1 MTGKSYSKKRVFLS
15 SKFTSPISRK
25 SLEETALDFRRI
37 LNGSSTRPMLNANL
51 AAKALPSAQSRTN
64 TDGKKR
70 TNTGAVPGVENF
82 DGYRFN
88 PKQKGEPGKV
98 FKPYVSFASR
108 TNPRLQ
114 TPNWGWVDRNDED
127 TSLEEKKSHIRIRRY
142 EVSRR
147 NGEIIESSEEE
158 LNRLT
163 VSGLPL
169 DIEMQE
175 KRLPGQTI
183 GEMMRGGSLVGRAA
197 RAIGILTDADGR
209 LRCPPGTPAANQFT
223 DSIGSNCFGF
233 SASEIV
239 GMAQR
244 FAGYIDTID
253 EIDGLNVP
261 GGRAGLASG
270 AQSPLRNSAKGWAK
284 LIGDKIKTSGQFP
297 WKDLKGRDQQPS
309 EWEVEEIPGA
319 FNWFKNGAK
328 RGRKS
333 LREMHDRTNAIK
345 ASLGVGEPT
354 SWDRNSDLIEA
365 FDRLRDIGVVTTQFV
380 GRPQTEEEVKKVC
393 ETVLKN
399 SVGKSSW
406 DSMPDSTKELLI
418 REEMKNYFTAE
429 RAMLE
434 QVLKSYS
441 EMPSHMRTVD
451 EIKWNN
457 RLRDNSEAQAGW
469 DLSGGAFG
477 GESSFIDICMPQIL
491 ANARKMLPP
500 LDEYQ
505 RARIDALGGGSDAEN
520 ATELSDF
527 LVSAFAYS
535 KETAALI
542 GGLESFA
549 RHIMSHEISHTTQFR
564 AIIEMAKRQINADGS
579 LTLPNGRTVTSWTDI
594 SNEEWQELMSTV
606 SKDPQW
612 LVKNLKEMQ
621 SVIDRANAAQW
632 LAGKYPAEEYPEGTN
647 PVVRA
652 LEITAELA
660 ALREQGII
668 HGEVVDDA
676 LAFMDAYVDRRFNEE
691 RGISDAEE
699 TARFLQLVSDVES
712 GAVQLNTSEGLQR
725 RIDAENAAINRAKRK
740 QLIDSENEYFNSLS
754 EDELVDEIANL
765 EFEYEKIEKLSADNP
780 NDNQAALD
788 AKNARER
795 LLRARQA
802 WRDKT
807 GLDNKVIDRRVK
819 IRRDEMDLLQ
829 QEELDDRRKKR
840 EIQQVIDDAESS
852 SQEDLITRL
861 AYIKTKLS
869 DKNLSQESRE
879 KLEKARK
886 IYRDEYRK
894 KAKDSGNEGTTQK
907 INREIDKLV
916 DEKINPKKP
925 EESPIKAENQEAPK
939 TKAPKPKPVKTPKN
953 KAATKRMADRER
965 QALLDESMPH
975 ERLAIVE
982 MSDPSDKDISQII
995 DPERRNDAIDAIR
1008 SRNDALV
1015 EVSEEIDQN
1024 STYDGSLQ
1032 EQLDNVLLPTL
1043 DLIERSELQ
1052 NTVQIETTLD
1062 LTDDQFDG
1070 SDSDPINVDG
1080 FISGRLIT
1088 GENGISSG
1096 ELSDT
1101 SDEARKKPRRIVIQ
1115 VEQGQKG
1122 YYPNWSDESSK
1133 EPAGYK
1139 QKLVL
1144 PPGEIEI
1151 VDRINNPDGSQTL
1164 VARVKRQKSVE
1175 EILDG
1180 ILTGEGS
1187 SDIPPGARVDIEKSI
1202 NRHILERRKR
1212 GLHSEQKTPSDIKE
1226 VIDSRNNGSLDTVN
1240 NDGGSFGTGLE
1251 ADYVDSIDGEVDA
1264 PGEVESDVF
1273 GPLTP
1278 AVIRRRVR
1286 AEDLAEINER
1296 LKKIFESGEADEEL
1310 GISPEDIDPEI
1321 IRILDDLTPGQ
1332 VEEAL
1337 AEEASKV
1344 HDEID
1349 KRPRVVLDE
1358 EDLEEVI
1365 EESNSSGGSKP
1376 WWEMSGVDVDPIK
1389 PERSP
1394 FMGLSSGSNLA
1405 STEKIGTVSSLP
1417 ISTAKAKR
1425 KTKTYG
1431 SLEDQDTIIPV
1442 YEIDGDMVAFGN
1454 DSTDDPN
1461 VKLIPINPYSITGK
1475 SPSSDEG
1482 RRYASLWFDATVG
1495 QMAEDSSN
1503 DGRTSAL
1510 LYAAA
1515 RGDNDAQKELE
1526 RLAEAGKEKMAQVRR
1541 ENTERLDSFKRT
1553 TKEDRDKEWY
1563 LLNAPRAVIRVQDPN
1578 DKYSIQD
1585 ERPIDLSQDVYM
1597 VHQTSYM
1604 PEIDENGD
1612 YIIRPSEDHEIID
1625 PETGKRWV
1633 DSQTGEIA
1641 EVNRSSVH
1649 FALNH
1654 IVGGHMYRQTPTNKT
1669 YMVMIPA
1676 QTMIDANPGAL
1687 DNLYAI
1693 DSWMTPKPG
1702 EGLRLPKD
1710 KVRIVEIP
1718 GTSDFGVERPAGN
1731 PLIDWTPEQTAAF
1744 EDATKKVADES
1755 RRIFNET
1762 FKEVARSHT
1771 ENPNYNPVE
1780 FPSGMH
1786 GSDED
1791 IDLRIRDIADSVGVR
1806 SMKHDGSAS
1815 FGLEKASKYDADNL
1829 ISTYFRADSWL
1840 PIDQLSENAKM
1851 RVTNNSRFSTSK
1863 IDRSSRRMDDDYLAS
1878 GRQSRSSQLGRGL
1891 SARAAR
1897 AVVGKVLEN
1906 SDSVD
1911 DETREKILLASEVVA
1926 SFAAK
1931 GPTAALTQLTMEA
1944 ARRGGREVA
1953 EIAIRKMIDSG
1964 KITPQQAAIAMRG
1977 VDRVAPEGL
1986 PDPLRDKLIEGFQV
2000 VDEFIEDKVLTDENK
2015 ERLIRASDEAKERAR
2030 EITERARESVGD
2042 GAQRAKEKTRSVMD
2056 RLKNRRDNQRDIP
2069 SIDDVIFEAYSSDT
2083 SDPFASPTVGP
2094 SLDYPPGLAPEL
2106 SRQPQMPTSVFDDPF
2121 ESTYDIQ
2128 KRLDAQIEQSKK
2140 PGPRFMR
2147 RLKKESDNQNTTQVS
2162 DPFEFD
2168 PFA

>member
-1 MTGKSYSKKRVFLS
+1 
-15 SKFTSPISRK
+15 
-25 SLEETALDFRRI
+25 
-37 LNGSSTRPMLNANL
+37 
-51 AAKALPSAQSRTN
+51 
-64 TDGKKR
+64 
-70 TNTGAVPGVENF
+70 
-82 DGYRFN
+82 
-88 PKQKGEPGKV
+88 
-98 FKPYVSFASR
+98 
-108 TNPRLQ
+108 
-114 TPNWGWVDRNDED
+114 
-127 TSLEEKKSHIRIRRY
+127 
-142 EVSRR
+142 
-147 NGEIIESSEEE
+147 
-158 LNRLT
+158 
-163 VSGLPL
+163 
-169 DIEMQE
+169 
-175 KRLPGQTI
+175 
-183 GEMMRGGSLVGRAA
+183 
-197 RAIGILTDADGR
+197 
-209 LRCPPGTPAANQFT
+209 
-223 DSIGSNCFGF
+223 
-233 SASEIV
+233 
-239 GMAQR
+239 
-244 FAGYIDTID
+244 
-253 EIDGLNVP
+253 
-261 GGRAGLASG
+261 
-270 AQSPLRNSAKGWAK
+270 
-284 LIGDKIKTSGQFP
+284 
-297 WKDLKGRDQQPS
+297 
-309 EWEVEEIPGA
+309 
-319 FNWFKNGAK
+319 
-328 RGRKS
+328 
-333 LREMHDRTNAIK
+333 
-345 ASLGVGEPT
+345 
-354 SWDRNSDLIEA
+354 
-365 FDRLRDIGVVTTQFV
+365 
-380 GRPQTEEEVKKVC
+380 
-393 ETVLKN
+393 
-399 SVGKSSW
+399 
-406 DSMPDSTKELLI
+406 
-418 REEMKNYFTAE
+418 
-429 RAMLE
+429 
-434 QVLKSYS
+434 
-441 EMPSHMRTVD
+441 
-451 EIKWNN
+451 
-457 RLRDNSEAQAGW
+457 
-469 DLSGGAFG
+469 
-477 GESSFIDICMPQIL
+477 
-491 ANARKMLPP
+491 
-500 LDEYQ
+500 
-505 RARIDALGGGSDAEN
+505 
-520 ATELSDF
+520 
-527 LVSAFAYS
+527 
-535 KETAALI
+535 
-542 GGLESFA
+542 
-549 RHIMSHEISHTTQFR
+549 
-564 AIIEMAKRQINADGS
+564 
-579 LTLPNGRTVTSWTDI
+579 
-594 SNEEWQELMSTV
+594 MSTV

-819 IRRDEMDLLQ
+819 IRRDEMDLLP

-975 ERLAIVE
+975 ERLAIIE

-1015 EVSEEIDQN
+1015 EVAEEIDQN

-1096 ELSDT
+1096 ELSDA

-1122 YYPNWSDESSK
+1122 YYPNWSDESSE

-1321 IRILDDLTPGQ
+1321 IRI
-1332 VEEAL
+1332 
-1337 AEEASKV
+1337 
-1344 HDEID
+1344 
-1349 KRPRVVLDE
+1349 R
-1358 EDLEEVI
+1358 
-1365 EESNSSGGSKP
+1365 
-1376 WWEMSGVDVDPIK
+1376 
-1389 PERSP
+1389 
-1394 FMGLSSGSNLA
+1394 
-1405 STEKIGTVSSLP
+1405 
-1417 ISTAKAKR
+1417 
-1425 KTKTYG
+1425 
-1431 SLEDQDTIIPV
+1431 
-1442 YEIDGDMVAFGN
+1442 
-1454 DSTDDPN
+1454 
-1461 VKLIPINPYSITGK
+1461 
-1475 SPSSDEG
+1475 
-1482 RRYASLWFDATVG
+1482 
-1495 QMAEDSSN
+1495 
-1503 DGRTSAL
+1503 
-1510 LYAAA
+1510 
-1515 RGDNDAQKELE
+1515 
-1526 RLAEAGKEKMAQVRR
+1526 
-1541 ENTERLDSFKRT
+1541 
-1553 TKEDRDKEWY
+1553 
-1563 LLNAPRAVIRVQDPN
+1563 
-1578 DKYSIQD
+1578 
-1585 ERPIDLSQDVYM
+1585 
-1597 VHQTSYM
+1597 
-1604 PEIDENGD
+1604 
-1612 YIIRPSEDHEIID
+1612 
-1625 PETGKRWV
+1625 
-1633 DSQTGEIA
+1633 
-1641 EVNRSSVH
+1641 
-1649 FALNH
+1649 
-1654 IVGGHMYRQTPTNKT
+1654 
-1669 YMVMIPA
+1669 
-1676 QTMIDANPGAL
+1676 
-1687 DNLYAI
+1687 
-1693 DSWMTPKPG
+1693 
-1702 EGLRLPKD
+1702 
-1710 KVRIVEIP
+1710 
-1718 GTSDFGVERPAGN
+1718 
-1731 PLIDWTPEQTAAF
+1731 
-1744 EDATKKVADES
+1744 
-1755 RRIFNET
+1755 
-1762 FKEVARSHT
+1762 
-1771 ENPNYNPVE
+1771 
-1780 FPSGMH
+1780 
-1786 GSDED
+1786 
-1791 IDLRIRDIADSVGVR
+1791 
-1806 SMKHDGSAS
+1806 
-1815 FGLEKASKYDADNL
+1815 
-1829 ISTYFRADSWL
+1829 
-1840 PIDQLSENAKM
+1840 
-1851 RVTNNSRFSTSK
+1851 STS
-1863 IDRSSRRMDDDYLAS
+1863 
-1878 GRQSRSSQLGRGL
+1878 
-1891 SARAAR
+1891 
-1897 AVVGKVLEN
+1897 
-1906 SDSVD
+1906 
-1911 DETREKILLASEVVA
+1911 
-1926 SFAAK
+1926 
-1931 GPTAALTQLTMEA
+1931 
-1944 ARRGGREVA
+1944 
-1953 EIAIRKMIDSG
+1953 
-1964 KITPQQAAIAMRG
+1964 
-1977 VDRVAPEGL
+1977 
-1986 PDPLRDKLIEGFQV
+1986 
-2000 VDEFIEDKVLTDENK
+2000 
-2015 ERLIRASDEAKERAR
+2015 
-2030 EITERARESVGD
+2030 
-2042 GAQRAKEKTRSVMD
+2042 
-2056 RLKNRRDNQRDIP
+2056 
-2069 SIDDVIFEAYSSDT
+2069 
-2083 SDPFASPTVGP
+2083 
-2094 SLDYPPGLAPEL
+2094 
-2106 SRQPQMPTSVFDDPF
+2106 
-2121 ESTYDIQ
+2121 
-2128 KRLDAQIEQSKK
+2128 
-2140 PGPRFMR
+2140 
-2147 RLKKESDNQNTTQVS
+2147 
-2162 DPFEFD
+2162 
-2168 PFA
+2168 